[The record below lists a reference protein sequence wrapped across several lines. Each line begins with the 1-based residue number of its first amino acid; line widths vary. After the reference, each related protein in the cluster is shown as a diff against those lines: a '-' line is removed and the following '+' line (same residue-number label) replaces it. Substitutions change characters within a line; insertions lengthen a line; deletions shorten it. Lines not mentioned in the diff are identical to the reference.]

1 MIAAMQKENSK
12 EEKVTE
18 KFSII
23 SNRISDYRLR
33 PRDYAVYCCLV
44 KHSDK
49 NGVCFPLRRLIAEEC
64 CIDKKTL
71 DAAIRSLEKA
81 GLVKKKK
88 RRRQDGKRC
97 RDRSLHEEK
106 YLKENMEYE
115 FGIRE
120 IILGETESESAA
132 EYAETTF
139 SPDSIPT
146 LFFRSTMSG
155 ISLSGTAWTRCTTI
169 TISPRSKMC

>member
-1 MIAAMQKENSK
+1 MIEAMQKENFK

-23 SNRISDYRLR
+23 SNRINDYRLK

-49 NGVCFPLRRLIAEEC
+49 NGVCFPSRRLISEEC
-64 CIDKKTL
+64 CIDKKTM

-88 RRRQDGKRC
+88 RRRQDGSNTSNAYTVKLFRQC
-97 RDRSLHEEK
+97 NFFVQVGVR
-106 YLKENMEYE
+106 N
-115 FGIRE
+115 GI
-120 IILGETESESAA
+120 A
-132 EYAETTF
+132 ELY
-139 SPDSIPT
+139 PQN
-146 LFFRSTMSG
+146 
-155 ISLSGTAWTRCTTI
+155 
-169 TISPRSKMC
+169 

>member
-1 MIAAMQKENSK
+1 MIAAMQKENFK

-23 SNRISDYRLR
+23 SNRISDYRLK

-49 NGVCFPLRRLIAEEC
+49 NGVRFPSRRLIAEEC
-64 CIDKKTL
+64 CIDKKTV

-88 RRRQDGKRC
+88 RP
-97 RDRSLHEEK
+97 DRTVQTQATPIRSS
-106 YLKENMEYE
+106 Y
-115 FGIRE
+115 FGSVI
-120 IILGETESESAA
+120 
-132 EYAETTF
+132 F
-139 SPDSIPT
+139 SY
-146 LFFRSTMSG
+146 RVV
-155 ISLSGTAWTRCTTI
+155 
-169 TISPRSKMC
+169 